1 MIVIRRVMES
11 LVRSN
16 DETARLI
23 HQEWNDTGTLAV
35 NLISTAG
42 AGKTTLLEATV
53 PQLLGEARVLVIEG
67 DLETDNDA
75 ERMEALGI
83 DTVQIHTGGACHLEP
98 HLVEKAWQS
107 MRARG
112 PYEYVFIENVGN
124 LVCPAGYWLGEHLRV
139 VCVSVPEGDEKPAKY
154 PKAFQT
160 SSAFLITKTDL
171 LPHTAFDPEK
181 ARARALAV
189 QPDLIS
195 FEVSAKTGAGIAPWL
210 SFLRERAAARLP
222 LCG

>member
-42 AGKTTLLEATV
+42 AGKTTLLEATLPRLV
-53 PQLLGEARVLVIEG
+53 DEARVLVIQG
-67 DLETDNDA
+67 DLETDHDA

-83 DTVQIHTGGACHLEP
+83 DTVQINTGGACHLEA
-98 HLVEKAWQS
+98 HLVEKAWHS

-124 LVCPAGYWLGEHLRV
+124 LVCPASYWLGEHLRA
-139 VCVSVPEGDEKPAKY
+139 VCVSVPEGDDKPAKY
-154 PKAFQT
+154 PKAFRT

-171 LPHTAFDPEK
+171 LPHSNFDP
-181 ARARALAV
+181 ARAKGHALEL
-189 QPDLIS
+189 QPDLFT
-195 FEVSAKTGAGIAPWL
+195 FEVSAKTGTGLDSWL